1 MPDALALL
9 NMNDACHFKCLVW
22 VVYDGTL
29 LVGLQPKLSGNR
41 PWCTVLAGLHK
52 HIYRGCND
60 TAHCAR
66 FLFCINASCL
76 FSTCPKRALV
86 WGNCCERLHVE
97 IFLRVLRSSR
107 VNLSTVND
115 TNVFCFVW
123 IESPF
128 IYFLLQSSILCY
140 KSSVGNKVQFLVE
153 SF

>member
-1 MPDALALL
+1 MQNLRNLL
-9 NMNDACHFKCLVW
+9 EFLRVHSRGRYL
-22 VVYDGTL
+22 
-29 LVGLQPKLSGNR
+29 
-41 PWCTVLAGLHK
+41 K
-52 HIYRGCND
+52 HNVNGFINGANFASFAEYVPGFSTNY
-60 TAHCAR
+60 AR

-76 FSTCPKRALV
+76 FSTCPKCVLV
-86 WGNCCERLHVE
+86 WGNCCEQLRVE